1 MGRGRITMEL
11 IQNEKARKTT
21 FHKRKNGLLKKV
33 NEFSILCD
41 VDICVILYAP
51 NFEGQ
56 GYVEPETWPRDTK
69 EVERILEKYYNTTSD
84 RRPKIYDVHEYYKER
99 VKKIEFEVSKV
110 RKDKLKL
117 MYPTWDP
124 SFDSIGGE
132 DLRLLARILDA
143 KLDACNQKMNML
155 KGDFKE
161 KAIAQESH
169 KVDQLM
175 NAPYIASNSSNYYN
189 LMQNNVPQPQ
199 IYPPPLININDKNLN
214 SLGFFPF
221 QIGQSSQSSSML
233 TNTQGCSYQVE
244 PVESRYTQPYP
255 YKQID
260 TNCANWSN
268 QVNANVTYE
277 PSIGT
282 MKNNEAVEN
291 NENVLPYYY
300 NGNAMQSYP
309 IAMHTLPHQNHQN
322 LPHGYQLNGFYDM
335 DFLQGHHIFNYTD
348 GRK

>member
-21 FHKRKNGLLKKV
+21 FQKRKNGLMKKV

-41 VDICVILYAP
+41 VDVCVILYAP

-56 GYVEPETWPRDTK
+56 GYLEPETWPKDQK
-69 EVERILEKYYNTTSD
+69 EVQRILQKYYNTTSD

-99 VKKIEFEVSKV
+99 VKKVEFEISKI
-110 RKDKLKL
+110 RKDRLKIK
-117 MYPTWDP
+117 YPTWDE
-124 SFDSIGGE
+124 SFNSIGAE
-132 DLRLLARILDA
+132 HLRILASTLDA

-155 KGDFKE
+155 KGDFQE

-175 NAPYIASNSSNYYN
+175 NASYIASNPSNYYN
-189 LMQNNVPQPQ
+189 LMQNMSQPQ
-199 IYPPPLININDKNLN
+199 ICSPLINISEKNLN
-214 SLGFFPF
+214 SLGFWSF
-221 QIGQSSQSSSML
+221 QPGQSSQPSSMI
-233 TNTQGCSYQVE
+233 TNTQDNSYQVE
-244 PVESRYTQPYP
+244 EGRYMQPYP

-260 TNCANWSN
+260 PN
-268 QVNANVTYE
+268 QGNANVTYD
-277 PSIGT
+277 PSIGA
-282 MKNNEAVEN
+282 MKNDEAEN
-291 NENVLPYYY
+291 NENMLPYYYNGNY

-309 IAMHTLPHQNHQN
+309 VAVHTLPYQNHPN
-322 LPHGYQLNGFYDM
+322 LPHGYHQLNGFYDM
-335 DFLQGHHIFNYTD
+335 DFLQGQHMFNYMD